1 MHSGP
6 YMVVCRP
13 EPSPYNQE
21 DYWRYYKEDDTIMNF
36 FSMLNQVE
44 QAAAVGNNNAK
55 TQALSNIPEV
65 EPQPEPEEK
74 PKKKTVNKQ
83 KPSEG
88 AGAENI
94 EQQEPAPTEN
104 EEEE

>member
-1 MHSGP
+1 
-6 YMVVCRP
+6 
-13 EPSPYNQE
+13 
-21 DYWRYYKEDDTIMNF
+21 MNF

-44 QAAAVGNNNAK
+44 QAAAVNNVNAK
-55 TQALSNIPEV
+55 TQAINIPEV
-65 EPQPEPEEK
+65 EPQPEPEDK
-74 PKKKTVNKQ
+74 PAKKPVKKQ

-94 EQQEPAPTEN
+94 EQPEPAPTEN

>member
-1 MHSGP
+1 
-6 YMVVCRP
+6 
-13 EPSPYNQE
+13 
-21 DYWRYYKEDDTIMNF
+21 MNF
-36 FSMLNQVE
+36 FAMLNQVE
-44 QAAAVGNNNAK
+44 QAAAVNNVNAK
-55 TQALSNIPEV
+55 TQALNIPEV

-74 PKKKTVNKQ
+74 PVKKPVKKQ

-94 EQQEPAPTEN
+94 EQPEPAPTEN

>member
-1 MHSGP
+1 
-6 YMVVCRP
+6 
-13 EPSPYNQE
+13 
-21 DYWRYYKEDDTIMNF
+21 MNF

-44 QAAAVGNNNAK
+44 QATAVNNVNAK
-55 TQALSNIPEV
+55 TQALNNIPEV

-94 EQQEPAPTEN
+94 EQPETPAEN
-104 EEEE
+104 VDNDKEE

>member
-1 MHSGP
+1 
-6 YMVVCRP
+6 
-13 EPSPYNQE
+13 
-21 DYWRYYKEDDTIMNF
+21 MNF

-44 QAAAVGNNNAK
+44 QAAAVNNNNAK
-55 TQALSNIPEV
+55 TQALNIPEV

-74 PKKKTVNKQ
+74 PGKKPVKKQ

-94 EQQEPAPTEN
+94 EQPDPAPTEN

>member
-1 MHSGP
+1 MQTGALT
-6 YMVVCRP
+6 
-13 EPSPYNQE
+13 ENQE

-36 FSMLNQVE
+36 FSMLNQLE
-44 QAAAVGNNNAK
+44 QAAAAGTNNAK

-74 PKKKTVNKQ
+74 PKKKTVKQ

-94 EQQEPAPTEN
+94 EQPEPATDRN
-104 EEEE
+104 

>member
-1 MHSGP
+1 
-6 YMVVCRP
+6 
-13 EPSPYNQE
+13 
-21 DYWRYYKEDDTIMNF
+21 MNF

-44 QAAAVGNNNAK
+44 QAAAVNNVNAK
-55 TQALSNIPEV
+55 TQALNIPEV
-65 EPQPEPEEK
+65 EPQLEPEEK
-74 PKKKTVNKQ
+74 PVKKPAKKQ

-94 EQQEPAPTEN
+94 EQPDPAPTEN

>member
-1 MHSGP
+1 
-6 YMVVCRP
+6 
-13 EPSPYNQE
+13 
-21 DYWRYYKEDDTIMNF
+21 MNF

-44 QAAAVGNNNAK
+44 QAAAVNNVNAK
-55 TQALSNIPEV
+55 TQALNIPEV

-74 PKKKTVNKQ
+74 PTKKPVKKQ

-94 EQQEPAPTEN
+94 EQPDSAPTEPV
-104 EEEE
+104 EEE

>member
-1 MHSGP
+1 
-6 YMVVCRP
+6 
-13 EPSPYNQE
+13 
-21 DYWRYYKEDDTIMNF
+21 MNF

-44 QAAAVGNNNAK
+44 QAAAVNNVNAK
-55 TQALSNIPEV
+55 TQALNIPEV

-74 PKKKTVNKQ
+74 PTKKPVKKQ

-94 EQQEPAPTEN
+94 EQPEPAPTEPV
-104 EEEE
+104 EEE

>member
-1 MHSGP
+1 
-6 YMVVCRP
+6 
-13 EPSPYNQE
+13 
-21 DYWRYYKEDDTIMNF
+21 MNF

-44 QAAAVGNNNAK
+44 QAAAVNNVNAK
-55 TQALSNIPEV
+55 TQALNIPEV

-74 PKKKTVNKQ
+74 PTKKPVKKQ

-94 EQQEPAPTEN
+94 EQPEPAPTEP
-104 EEEE
+104 EEED

>member
-1 MHSGP
+1 
-6 YMVVCRP
+6 
-13 EPSPYNQE
+13 
-21 DYWRYYKEDDTIMNF
+21 MNF

-44 QAAAVGNNNAK
+44 QAAAVNNVNAK
-55 TQALSNIPEV
+55 TQAVNIPEV
-65 EPQPEPEEK
+65 EPQSEPEEK
-74 PKKKTVNKQ
+74 PVKKPVKKQ

-94 EQQEPAPTEN
+94 EQPDPAPTEP

>member
-1 MHSGP
+1 
-6 YMVVCRP
+6 
-13 EPSPYNQE
+13 
-21 DYWRYYKEDDTIMNF
+21 MNF

-44 QAAAVGNNNAK
+44 QAAAVNNVNAK
-55 TQALSNIPEV
+55 TQAINIPEV

-74 PKKKTVNKQ
+74 PAKKPVKKQ

-94 EQQEPAPTEN
+94 EQPDPAPAEN

>member
-1 MHSGP
+1 
-6 YMVVCRP
+6 
-13 EPSPYNQE
+13 
-21 DYWRYYKEDDTIMNF
+21 MNF

-44 QAAAVGNNNAK
+44 QAAAVNNNNAK
-55 TQALSNIPEV
+55 TQALNIPEV

-94 EQQEPAPTEN
+94 EQPETPADN
-104 EEEE
+104 DDDKEE

>member
-1 MHSGP
+1 
-6 YMVVCRP
+6 
-13 EPSPYNQE
+13 
-21 DYWRYYKEDDTIMNF
+21 MNF

-44 QAAAVGNNNAK
+44 QAAAVNNVNAK
-55 TQALSNIPEV
+55 TQAINIPVV

-74 PKKKTVNKQ
+74 PVKKPVRKQ

-94 EQQEPAPTEN
+94 EQPDPAPAEN
-104 EEEE
+104 VEEE